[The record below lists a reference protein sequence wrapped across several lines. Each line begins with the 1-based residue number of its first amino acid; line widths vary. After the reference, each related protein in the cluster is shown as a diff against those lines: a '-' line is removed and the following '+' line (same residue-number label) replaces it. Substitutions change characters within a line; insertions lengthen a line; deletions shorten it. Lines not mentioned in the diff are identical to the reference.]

1 VKKNYSQ
8 YKLKVTRQLDDDLRW
23 AYLEARLEGP
33 AGQFSSTDKAP
44 APGKVSVS
52 GGIIPPD
59 LVTSQSY
66 SEPSGNNYLDAEETA
81 QVLITVRNKGK
92 GDAYAVTAN
101 LELFRAA
108 GVSCDP
114 SLYFGQIAPGG
125 ESSKTLKLRAGSTV
139 EDGQAELKITF
150 SEQNGFPPDPL
161 VLKFD
166 TRALRPPDIYIADLG
181 IDDFNQN
188 LKIEPAEPVE
198 ITLRVH
204 NKGSGPARA
213 VVADVLRG
221 EGVYP
226 SAGNSRSSFDLGD
239 IESGDY
245 KDFTFGI
252 VTAKTATALDIRIDL
267 KESRP
272 QFSKLAQP
280 LNLALNKIEQTTQQ
294 LVVKGRESGGR
305 IAQAPNLSS
314 DVDRDIPVLAKPD
327 RNRWGVIIGIE
338 NYQKVNAPVPFARRD
353 ALIMKDYFI
362 NILGIPE
369 ENIYTKTNNDA
380 SKTEFSTIFGP
391 RLAKNAS
398 GKDNE
403 VFVYYS
409 GHGVPDNR
417 GREAY
422 LLPYDGIP
430 EYPETSG
437 YGLQTLYTDLGK
449 LNAKHVTI
457 FLDSCFS
464 GRNRDNQSILT
475 GAKALVIT
483 PELPSVAP
491 GMTVFSA
498 AGGQQMA
505 NVYEDQQHGLF
516 TYYLMKGLR
525 GEADADNDKNITQ
538 QELNNYLRQNVTSIS
553 RRLDREQEPQLMSSD
568 PKRVIVKLK

>member
-1 VKKNYSQ
+1 M
-8 YKLKVTRQLDDDLRW
+8 
-23 AYLEARLEGP
+23 
-33 AGQFSSTDKAP
+33 
-44 APGKVSVS
+44 
-52 GGIIPPD
+52 
-59 LVTSQSY
+59 
-66 SEPSGNNYLDAEETA
+66 
-81 QVLITVRNKGK
+81 
-92 GDAYAVTAN
+92 
-101 LELFRAA
+101 
-108 GVSCDP
+108 
-114 SLYFGQIAPGG
+114 
-125 ESSKTLKLRAGSTV
+125 
-139 EDGQAELKITF
+139 
-150 SEQNGFPPDPL
+150 
-161 VLKFD
+161 
-166 TRALRPPDIYIADLG
+166 
-181 IDDFNQN
+181 
-188 LKIEPAEPVE
+188 
-198 ITLRVH
+198 
-204 NKGSGPARA
+204 
-213 VVADVLRG
+213 
-221 EGVYP
+221 YP

-553 RRLDREQEPQLMSSD
+553 RRLDREQEPQHEFRSQTGDSEAEMKTS
-568 PKRVIVKLK
+568 RVILIVSLILSALMAGSCAGNRGKANIATQGDASRSRAAAEAAFEGRSGNLAEAGRAEDKDPQPVTAGRGKEQRRPDLKEDLQPGCTVKVRIDTTLVFAEDTSPSEARAKALRILREEALNRALPVDVHISSMVSDMYVERNARFDENTASSVFVISSAGAASRAKGCWITAFSTIEITALLCIG